1 MNQIK
6 SIVLLSSGLDST
18 VNLFLAHK
26 KSNVVQTVTF
36 NYGQRA
42 LLKEIECS
50 QKISNFLNIPHV
62 VIDLPW
68 LKNIGSSSLNN
79 EKYTVPTGQ
88 AVSIADHAVSTQ
100 TAKSV
105 WVPNRNGVFLN
116 IAACLAEAAQADQVI
131 PGVNLEEAAT
141 FPDNSEAYMN
151 AATAAFTFSTSN
163 HVKVVSYTVK
173 MEKTEI
179 MKIAIDEKIPLNMIW
194 PCYFSF
200 ENWCGEC
207 ESCLRTKRAM
217 IQNNMDIKEF
227 FKGTNK

>member
-1 MNQIK
+1 MSQSK

-18 VNLFLAHK
+18 VNLFLARK
-26 KSNVVQTVTF
+26 RSEVIQTITF

-42 LLKEIECS
+42 LVKEVECS
-50 QKISNFLNIPHV
+50 QKISDYLNIPHT

-79 EKYTVPTGQ
+79 NQFNVPTGQ
-88 AVSIADHAVSTQ
+88 NVSIADHAVSTQ

-116 IAACLAEAAQADQVI
+116 IAACLAEAAKANQII
-131 PGVNLEEAAT
+131 PGFNLEEAAT

-151 AATAAFTFSTSN
+151 AATKAFTFSTSN
-163 HVKVVSYTVK
+163 HVKVISYTVK
-173 MEKTEI
+173 MQKTEI
-179 MKIAIDEKIPLNMIW
+179 MKIAIEEKIPLHMIW
-194 PCYFSF
+194 PCYFSY
-200 ENWCGEC
+200 EKWCGEC

-217 IQNNMDIKEF
+217 IQNNLETQEF

>member
-1 MNQIK
+1 MNPSK

-26 KSNVVQTVTF
+26 QSQVVQTITF

-42 LLKEIECS
+42 LAKEIEHS
-50 QKISNFLNIPHV
+50 KKLSDYLKIPNV

-68 LKNIGSSSLNN
+68 LKNIGTSSLTNSN
-79 EKYTVPTGQ
+79 YQVPTGKD
-88 AVSIADHAVSTQ
+88 VSIADHGVSTQ

-116 IAACLAEAAQADQVI
+116 IAAALAEAAQADQII
-131 PGVNLEEAAT
+131 PGFNLEEAAT
-141 FPDNSEAYMN
+141 FPDNSEAYMD
-151 AATAAFTFSTSN
+151 AATKAFKFSTSN

-173 MEKTEI
+173 MQKTEI
-179 MKIAIDEKIPLNMIW
+179 MKIAVDEKVPLNLIW
-194 PCYFSF
+194 PCYFSG
-200 ENWCGEC
+200 EQWCGQC

-217 IQNNMDIKEF
+217 IQNNIDIKEF
-227 FKGTNK
+227 FTGTNK

>member
-1 MNQIK
+1 MNPSK

-26 KSNVVQTVTF
+26 KSQVVQTITF

-42 LLKEIECS
+42 LVKEVECS
-50 QKISNFLNIPHV
+50 KKLSDYLNIPHV

-79 EKYTVPTGQ
+79 SQFTVPTGND
-88 AVSIADHAVSTQ
+88 VSIADHIVSTQ

-116 IAACLAEAAQADQVI
+116 IAASLAEAVKADQII
-131 PGVNLEEAAT
+131 PGFNLEEAAT
-141 FPDNSEAYMN
+141 FPDNSEAYME
-151 AATAAFTFSTSN
+151 AATKAFQFSTAN

-173 MEKTEI
+173 MQKTEI
-179 MKIAIDEKIPLNMIW
+179 MKIAIEEKVPLNLIW
-194 PCYFSF
+194 PCYFSYDQ
-200 ENWCGEC
+200 WCGEC

-217 IQNNMDIKEF
+217 IQNNIETKEF
-227 FKGTNK
+227 FAGTMK

>member
-1 MNQIK
+1 MNQSK

-18 VNLFLAHK
+18 LNLFLAHK
-26 KSNVVQTVTF
+26 KSQVVQTLTF

-42 LLKEIECS
+42 LAKEVEYS
-50 QKISNFLNIPHV
+50 KKLSDYLNISHM

-79 EKYTVPTGQ
+79 SQFTVPTGK

-116 IAACLAEAAQADQVI
+116 IAACLAEAAKADQI
-131 PGVNLEEAAT
+131 IAGFNLEEAAT
-141 FPDNSEAYMN
+141 FPDNSEAFIE
-151 AATAAFTFSTSN
+151 AATKSFEFSTSN

-173 MEKTEI
+173 MHKTEI
-179 MKIAIDEKIPLNMIW
+179 MKTAVDEKVPFNLIW
-194 PCYFSF
+194 PCYFSYDQ
-200 ENWCGEC
+200 WCGEC

-217 IQNNMDIKEF
+217 IQNNIA
-227 FKGTNK
+227 TNKFFAE